1 MATQLRWETVQKI
14 LIRMTDTL
22 PNVTAMHDS
31 DNNVDDRRQEEFYK
45 LLAKHNMLPPPGWA
59 KSRLNHEKK
68 NSSTH
73 LL

>member
-45 LLAKHNMLPPPGWA
+45 LLAKHNMLPPPGWV
-59 KSRLNHEKK
+59 KSKLKGREHA
-68 NSSTH
+68 NSVT
-73 LL
+73 LV